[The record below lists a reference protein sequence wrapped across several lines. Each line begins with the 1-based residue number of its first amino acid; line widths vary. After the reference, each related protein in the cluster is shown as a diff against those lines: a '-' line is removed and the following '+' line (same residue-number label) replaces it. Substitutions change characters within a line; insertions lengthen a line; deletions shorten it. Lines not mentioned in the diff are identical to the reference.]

1 MNSFSHV
8 FLFLADMSAD
18 YTLVSRDILFNENTD
33 TVQTVLIPILNDEC
47 LENEEDFNVTL
58 TTEMDCVQLDDDML
72 TITIV
77 DDDSEFILF

>member
-1 MNSFSHV
+1 
-8 FLFLADMSAD
+8 MSAD

-58 TTEMDCVQLDDDML
+58 TTEMDCVQLDDDRL

>member
-58 TTEMDCVQLDDDML
+58 TTEMDCVQLDDDRL

>member
-1 MNSFSHV
+1 MF
-8 FLFLADMSAD
+8 FLFLADMNAD
-18 YTLVSRDILFNENTD
+18 YTLVSRDILFNENTG

-58 TTEMDCVQLDDDML
+58 TTEMDCVQLDDDRL

>member
-1 MNSFSHV
+1 
-8 FLFLADMSAD
+8 MSAD